1 MKDLATPRPWHL
13 TNFGVTVKAN
23 DVYICDCN
31 SAWVEME
38 ENLANAELIVKCVNT
53 HDQLVVALEEI
64 MRISSMVYH
73 SVDAEDLLDSA
84 YDIAKAALKSA
95 KQ

>member
-1 MKDLATPRPWHL
+1 MKELATPRPWHL
-13 TNFGVTVKAN
+13 TNAGVTVKAN

-31 SAWVEME
+31 SAWVEVE

-64 MRISSMVYH
+64 MRLSSMVH
-73 SVDAEDLLDSA
+73 LSVDAEDLLDSA
-84 YDIAKAALKSA
+84 YDIAKAALKSV